1 MALDIFGLISD
12 ILTKNVEW
20 SDELEAAYN
29 PFLVNRALSQRRD
42 CLFYAE
48 SMNRHSTLSKHDQF
62 MFYRHA
68 MPKTAKKYIEWGKK
82 DKVSENVS
90 LIAKVFGMSI
100 KKAQEVEGLLTNEQT
115 KKIVDTYT
123 NMGGL
128 KSKRG

>member
-1 MALDIFGLISD
+1 MGLDVFGLINN

-20 SDELEAAYN
+20 SEEVEAVYN
-29 PFLVNRALSQRRD
+29 PFLVNRAISQRKD

-48 SMNRHSTLSKHDQF
+48 AMNRHPTLSKEDQF
-62 MFYRHA
+62 LFYKYA

-82 DKVSENVS
+82 DKVSEKVG

-100 KKAQEVEGLLTNEQT
+100 KKAQEVEGLLTNEQM

-128 KSKRG
+128 SKSK